1 MWTAIDYAISHARLT
16 IATLL
21 FLLIA
26 GLVAYFS
33 IAKEAEPDVKIPII
47 YVQLSQR
54 GISPEDSERL
64 LLRPVETQLKAV
76 SNVKEMRSTAFE
88 GGGFVLLEFEAG
100 FDSKAALADVRAKV
114 DEAKHDLPRAA
125 DEPQVLEVNLALYPV
140 LVVGL
145 SGDVPERTLLHIAR
159 TAKNAIE
166 QAPGVLSAELRG
178 VRDEAVEIIVD
189 PTLMSSYGI
198 PLDQLGTLTQSF
210 NTLIAAGVLEG
221 ETGRFAVKVPSVFE
235 KPQDILQIPIVASPN
250 AAVTLLDIAEV
261 KPTFK
266 DATSITR
273 VNGRSAMTIEVAKRT
288 GANLIETVDAVKA
301 VLAQLQKS
309 WPVSV
314 HLTYTQDKSK
324 IIRQMLGDLQNS
336 VITGVL
342 LVAIVIL
349 FALGIRASL
358 FIGIAIPASFL
369 AGVLGLHLAGL
380 TINIVVLFSL
390 ILAVGMLVDDAIIVS
405 EFAERRLAEG
415 MAPKQAYALA
425 AKRMAGPVIAA
436 TATRVAAFSPLLFW
450 PGVVGQ
456 FMKYLPITLI
466 ATLSASLAVALFF
479 TPTLGA
485 LVGKARPLSD
495 AAGAKGATKD
505 AGRQHAGGDGPYLR
519 LVRMVL
525 RRPATTLGL
534 AACLLVVVQVTYG
547 KFGRGVEF
555 FPSVEPDY
563 GQVIVHARGNL
574 SLEEK
579 NRLVGEVEKRVLAF
593 DGLATIYTRIGTQP
607 RGTNE
612 ITEDTIGVIQFE
624 FADWRTRPPARSIM
638 AAVRESTA
646 DIPGILVEVTA
657 PRAGPATGKP
667 VQVQISAFDPAL
679 LPAAAQKVTAELAR
693 RGDLRDLD
701 DGQPLPGI
709 DWKIEVDKAE
719 AAKYG
724 ANINTVGNAIQ
735 LVTNGLKATEYRPVD
750 SDKSVDILVR
760 FPPDRRSLDQI
771 DELRAQTSAGHV
783 PLGNFVRRVAVP
795 RVGYIDRVNA
805 NRVATVSANTV
816 EGVQTALIQQ
826 EIARDLA
833 KADLGPGVTFRL
845 KGEDEERNKAS
856 AFLLK
861 AFGTAVFLIFAV
873 LLAQFNKL
881 TSVGLVLSAVVLS
894 IFGVLVGLM
903 FMGQAFGVVMTGIGI
918 IANAGVIVNNNIV
931 LIDTYDRLRRDGV
944 AAYEAIIETCRE
956 RARPVVLTAMTAILG
971 VLPIAFGMNI
981 EFMTREITI
990 GAPATQW
997 WINLST
1003 AIVFGLGFATALT
1016 LIVTPAALMLLEN
1029 LRLHRLRWSAAF
1041 RRLAAAQMKHLGAL
1055 GAEK

>member
-16 IATLL
+16 LATLL

-26 GLVAYFS
+26 GLVAYVS
-33 IAKEAEPDVKIPII
+33 IAKEAEPDIKIPLI
-47 YVQLSQR
+47 YVELSQR

-64 LLRPVETQLKAV
+64 LLRPIETQLKSV
-76 SNVKEMRSTAFE
+76 SNVKEMRSTALE

-114 DEAKHDLPRAA
+114 DHAKHDLPRAA

-140 LVVGL
+140 LVVGI

-178 VRDEAVEIIVD
+178 VRDETVEIIVD

-198 PLDQLGTLTQSF
+198 SLDQLGSLAQSF

-221 ETGRFAVKVPSVFE
+221 ETGRFAVKVPSLFE
-235 KPQDILQIPIVASPN
+235 KPQDILNIPIVASAN
-250 AAVTLLDIAEV
+250 AAVTLRDIAEV

-288 GANLIETVDAVKA
+288 GANLIETVDAVKR
-301 VLAQLQKS
+301 VLAQLQKT
-309 WPVSV
+309 WPASV

-369 AGVLGLHLAGL
+369 AGVLGLQLAGL

-415 MAPKQAYALA
+415 MPPKEAYALA

-450 PGVVGQ
+450 PGVVGE

-485 LVGKARPLSD
+485 LVGKAQATSAAPA
-495 AAGAKGATKD
+495 AAG
-505 AGRQHAGGDGPYLR
+505 QHTSESGPYLR
-519 LVRMVL
+519 LVRAAL

-534 AACLLVVVQVTYG
+534 AACLLVLVQIAYG
-547 KFGRGVEF
+547 KFGRGIEF

-563 GQVIVHARGNL
+563 GQVIVHARGNI

-579 NRLVGEVEKRVLAF
+579 NRLVSEVEKRVLAF
-593 DGLATIYTRIGTQP
+593 DGVATIYTRIGVQP
-607 RGTNE
+607 RGNNE

-624 FADWRTRPPARSIM
+624 FADWRTRPPARTIM

-657 PRAGPATGKP
+657 PRAGPPTGKP
-667 VQVQISAFDPAL
+667 IQVQISAVDPEL
-679 LPAAAQKVTAELAR
+679 LPAAAKKVAAELAR

-719 AAKYG
+719 AAKYA

-771 DELRAQTSAGHV
+771 DDLRAQTSAGHV
-783 PLGNFVRRVAVP
+783 PLGNFVRRGPAS

-816 EGVQTALIQQ
+816 EGVQTAVIQQ

-833 KADLGPGVTFRL
+833 KLDLGPGVTFRL

-861 AFGTAVFLIFAV
+861 AFGTAMFLIFAV

-881 TSVGLVLSAVVLS
+881 TSVALVLSAVVLS
-894 IFGVLVGLM
+894 TFGVLLGLM
-903 FMGQAFGVVMTGIGI
+903 LMGQAFGVVMTGIGI

-944 AAYEAIIETCRE
+944 AAHEAIIETCRE

-981 EFMTREITI
+981 EFMSREITV

-1016 LIVTPAALMLLEN
+1016 LIVTPAALMLVEN
-1029 LRLHRLRWSAAF
+1029 LREHRMRWSAAI
-1041 RRLAAAQMKHLGAL
+1041 RRLLKRPMRAAA
-1055 GAEK
+1055 